1 MNKYKVFIRSRPGFY
16 EQYSGTVEVVAED
29 DDAAVDAAFRKLK
42 AGSFPDRNKD
52 MWKVEQVDRV
62 Y

>member
-16 EQYSGTVEVVAED
+16 EQYSGTVEVTAENED
-29 DDAAVDAAFRKLK
+29 DAVDAAFRKLK
-42 AGSFPDRNKD
+42 AGAFPDRNKD
-52 MWKVEQVDRV
+52 MWKLEEVTRV